1 LAKVVLAIIVV
12 IVSLV
17 GVVATAYSFYRP
29 TPTNNAQ
36 LCGPG
41 STFSPVYDVTNP
53 INGKYYQAVKTNF
66 TNIDQNFVFG
76 SVTFLVVELNDPSL
90 PHLENGQCVAS
101 TDKTSPATIKIQ
113 LSFATDGSTE
123 PLTMTF
129 KGGLPQQ
136 QVFSAHSYPRAGILW
151 YPGDAHIVL
160 IVSKN

>member
-1 LAKVVLAIIVV
+1 MARVVLAIIIV

-29 TPTNNAQ
+29 AANNAQ
-36 LCGPG
+36 PCVR

-53 INGKYYQAVKTNF
+53 INGKYYQAVKANF
-66 TNIDQNFVFG
+66 TTVDQNFVFG
-76 SVTFLVVELNDPSL
+76 SVTFLVVEFNDPSL
-90 PHLENGQCVAS
+90 PHLDNGQCVAS

-113 LSFATDGSTE
+113 LTFATDGSTE

-129 KGGLPQQ
+129 KGTQTQQ
-136 QVFSAHSYPRAGILW
+136 QAFSTHSHPTAGILW